1 MATKSD
7 VVSVIAVLIM
17 FDLKILQVP
26 LGILFFNEN
35 KTDEMCSVLKD
46 LYKYVPKKNCKVT
59 YHLPDQDFECSEELH
74 HRTLLG
80 GDQLTVSRCRS
91 AKMARCNEDIPE
103 ERFDG
108 FIPVVEDWHARLT
121 LMRVSMI

>member
-80 GDQLTVSRCRS
+80 GDQLTV
-91 AKMARCNEDIPE
+91 A
-103 ERFDG
+103 
-108 FIPVVEDWHARLT
+108 VVGVQNWHVVMRISLKNA
-121 LMRVSMI
+121 LMVLYLS